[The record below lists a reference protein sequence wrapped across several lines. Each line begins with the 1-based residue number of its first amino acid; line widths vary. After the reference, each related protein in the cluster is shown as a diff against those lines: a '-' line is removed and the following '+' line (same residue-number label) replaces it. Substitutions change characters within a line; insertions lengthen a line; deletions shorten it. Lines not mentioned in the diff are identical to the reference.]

1 MRNRNKRPE
10 IAQINITNLV
20 DIALTLVL
28 CLLMLAPM
36 IEQGIEVSLP
46 KSSPYEMKIE
56 KSIIITVAPDN
67 RYFIAGK
74 QMSLRE
80 IYNFLKNKTY
90 DNQISV
96 IVKGDERVPY
106 ENIIKI
112 LDIVKKCNINMIGLA
127 TQTE

>member
-28 CLLMLAPM
+28 CLLMVAPM